1 MVAVSD
7 CHAVLNDSLRMSDL
21 PQHLD
26 HILHEWPYEFGEA
39 SARLVPGGDG
49 RDVIQLRI
57 DLGLLQMETV
67 GRPDGVRPGGCDT
80 YYDHL
85 MSLAFQEG
93 PDFALNEE
101 RCLQIDREFMQFFHR
116 RIAWLALRAF
126 GRAIA
131 DADHTLA
138 LMDFSSAHAPD
149 PEWADMHEQYRPFVL
164 FHRIQASALVELE
177 RNDAAAAA
185 MAIDNGLERLRK
197 VFEAHDAADEFDEH
211 PLALKLLE
219 LKQAISEHFELRP
232 SLAQQLAEAIA
243 SEQYELAARLRD
255 KLGRQP
261 GQH

>member
-1 MVAVSD
+1 
-7 CHAVLNDSLRMSDL
+7 MSDL
-21 PQHLD
+21 PQNLD
-26 HILHEWPYEFGEA
+26 HILREWPYEVGQA
-39 SARLVPGGDG
+39 SARLVSGDDG

-57 DLGLLQMETV
+57 DMGLLQMETT

-85 MSLAFQEG
+85 LSLAFQDG
-93 PDFALNEE
+93 PEFALDEE
-101 RCLQIDREFMQFFHR
+101 RCVQIDREFMQFFHR

-126 GRAIA
+126 GRAIT

-149 PEWADMHEQYRPFVL
+149 SDWAEMHEQYRPFVL
-164 FHRIQASALVELE
+164 FHRVQAAALVELE
-177 RNDAAAAA
+177 RNDAAAAVA
-185 MAIDNGLERLRK
+185 AIDNGLTQLRQ
-197 VFEAHDAADEFDEH
+197 VFEAHEADDEFDDH

-243 SEQYELAARLRD
+243 TEQYELAARLRD

-261 GQH
+261 GQR